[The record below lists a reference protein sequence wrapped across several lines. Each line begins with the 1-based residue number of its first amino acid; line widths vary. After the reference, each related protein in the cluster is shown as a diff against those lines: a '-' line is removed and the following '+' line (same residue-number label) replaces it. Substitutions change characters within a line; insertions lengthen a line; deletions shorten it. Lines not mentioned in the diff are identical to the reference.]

1 MGYGADDLPGGR
13 DPGSLTG
20 MAVTEGSLLDGRVR
34 YAQPRAGFRSGVEPV
49 LLAAAVPA
57 RSGERVLELGCG
69 AGAALLCLRARVPG
83 VGGLGVDI
91 DPGMIWLARRNVAA
105 NGWAALEFLAADAAS
120 VEAMGTFDHAC
131 ANPPFHPC
139 GGTASADASR
149 DLAKRDRPGL
159 LAGWVAAMAARV
171 RQRGTLTVI
180 LTAAELPR
188 AVAALMAA
196 GCPPSGLFPL
206 WPREGQAAKL
216 VLIQGVKA
224 GRGPMRLSPGMKLHL
239 ADGSFTA
246 AAHAILREGCRI
258 EL

>member
-1 MGYGADDLPGGR
+1 MEI
-13 DPGSLTG
+13 
-20 MAVTEGSLLDGRVR
+20 TEGSLLGGRVR
-34 YAQPRAGFRSGVEPV
+34 YTQPRAGFRSGVEPI

-57 RSGERVLELGCG
+57 RSGERVLEMGCG
-69 AGAALLCLRARVPG
+69 AGAALLCLTARVPG

-91 DPGMIWLARRNVAA
+91 DTGMIELARRNAAA
-105 NGWAALEFLAADAAS
+105 NGWTGLEFLVADAAS
-120 VEAMGTFDHAC
+120 VEAVGTFDHAC

-149 DLAKRDRPGL
+149 DRAKRDRPGL
-159 LAGWVAAMAARV
+159 LAGWVKAMAARV
-171 RQRGTLTVI
+171 RGRGTLTVI

-188 AVAALMAA
+188 ASAALMAA
-196 GCPPSGLFPL
+196 GCPPRGLFPL

-216 VLIQGVKA
+216 VLLQGVKA
-224 GRGPMRLSPGMKLHL
+224 GGGPMRLSAGMRLHG

-246 AAHAILREGCRI
+246 EAQAILREGCRI